1 MIRYSPAERLRAQPS
16 RLVAT
21 VAIGIRG
28 GEGVV
33 VSHVAV
39 GTRHNFSGR
48 GQLMRARQRP
58 ACRAVIK
65 DSRSPCDRVV
75 ARRAVRCGERCSRC
89 WVRRIVRG
97 LPSRQMA
104 SRITAIC
111 RCNRQCVV
119 IVFVA
124 IRAGHDFPGRCKLV
138 LIRQRESCLRLIE
151 RRSPRNRRMARGA

>member
-1 MIRYSPAERLRAQPS
+1 MIRYSAAERLRAQPS

-21 VAIGIRG
+21 VAVCICGSKSI
-28 GEGVV
+28 VIA
-33 VSHVAV
+33 HMAV

-48 GQLMRARQRP
+48 RQLMRARQRP

-65 DSRSPCDRVV
+65 HSRSPCDRVV
-75 ARRAVRCGERCSRC
+75 ARRAVRCGERCSSR
-89 WVRRIVRG
+89 WVCGVIRG

-124 IRAGHDFPGRCKLV
+124 IRAGHDFSRRSKMV
-138 LIRQRESCLRLIE
+138 RIRQRETCRRVIE

>member
-1 MIRYSPAERLRAQPS
+1 MTPPQLPAYQDEIQQSPSPIDR
-16 RLVAT
+16 
-21 VAIGIRG
+21 
-28 GEGVV
+28 
-33 VSHVAV
+33 HVALQSI
-39 GTRHNFSGR
+39 TC
-48 GQLMRARQRP
+48 L
-58 ACRAVIK
+58 K
-65 DSRSPCDRVV
+65 
-75 ARRAVRCGERCSRC
+75 RCSRC

-124 IRAGHDFPGRCKLV
+124 IRAGHDFSRRSKMV
-138 LIRQRESCLRLIE
+138 RIRQRETCRRVIQ